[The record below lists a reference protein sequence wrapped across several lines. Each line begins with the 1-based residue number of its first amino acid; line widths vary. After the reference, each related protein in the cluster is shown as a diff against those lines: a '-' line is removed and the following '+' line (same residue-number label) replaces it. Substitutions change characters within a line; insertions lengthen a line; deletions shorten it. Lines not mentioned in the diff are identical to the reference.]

1 MLWSSYIKGFEV
13 YLKLERSLSDSSIES
28 YSRDVN
34 KLRQYFTEIRTEDIS
49 IGEIELIH
57 LQEFIAWIFDLGLGA
72 RSQARLIS
80 GIKSFFNYLLLE
92 KIIET
97 SPSEL
102 LETPKIGR
110 KLPDTLSVE
119 EIDELVQAVDR
130 STPEGERNV
139 AIIETLYGSGVRVSE
154 LINLKISEIFW
165 EDEFVRII
173 GKGDKQR
180 LVPLSSIALKHIK
193 IYLNEIRVHVPIKE
207 GFEDFLFLNRRGKS
221 LTRVMIFAIVKQL
234 AQKIDLKKN
243 ISPHTFRH
251 SFATHLIEGG
261 ANLRAVQ
268 ELLGHESIS
277 TTEIYTH
284 LDRTY
289 LRQMI
294 LDYHPWAKKE
304 F

>member
-1 MLWSSYIKGFEV
+1 MLWSSYINGFEV
-13 YLKLERSLSDSSIES
+13 YLKLERNLSNSSIES

-34 KLRQYFTEIRTEDIS
+34 KLRQYFTEIKQEPIS
-49 IGEIELIH
+49 IQEIELIH
-57 LQEFIAWIFDLGLGA
+57 LQEFIAWIYDLGLGA

-92 KIIET
+92 KVIQIN
-97 SPSEL
+97 PSEL

-119 EIDELVQAVDR
+119 EIDSLVNAIDR

-139 AIIETLYGSGVRVSE
+139 AIIETLYGSGVRVSD
-154 LINLKISEIFW
+154 LINMKISEIFW

-180 LVPLSSIALKHIK
+180 LVPISSVALKHIK
-193 IYLNEIRVHVPIKE
+193 IYLKEIRIHVPIKD

-221 LTRVMIFAIVKQL
+221 LTRVMIFTIIKQL
-234 AQKIDLKKN
+234 AKKIELNKN

-261 ANLRAVQ
+261 ANLRAIQ

-294 LDYHPWAKKE
+294 LDYHPWANK
-304 F
+304 